1 MQTDTEV
8 AQALEHARERVRAG
22 AGVGETAQLNVHY
35 ELSSTG
41 LSAELTR
48 EGSVVAEQVAI
59 ATRGQTDETAYWKP
73 IKDILLHPPAPAA
86 GACARRTCQQRLQLE
101 RRDLAWAP
109 RHRPCEARGPPSRHR
124 RARPPSTTPRP
135 GRPRL
140 GSPREV
146 AQYLLPHHGGY
157 AVEKFGIVSL
167 NTKHRVL
174 RTVLSG

>member
-8 AQALEHARERVRAG
+8 AQALEHARERVRAR

-73 IKDILLHPPAPAA
+73 IKDFFSHPPAPAA
-86 GACARRTCQQRLQLE
+86 GA
-101 RRDLAWAP
+101 AP
-109 RHRPCEARGPPSRHR
+109 AGTVNNYCSI
-124 RARPPSTTPRP
+124 RAPTTW
-135 GRPRL
+135 L
-140 GSPREV
+140 GSR
-146 AQYLLPHHGGY
+146 A
-157 AVEKFGIVSL
+157 
-167 NTKHRVL
+167 
-174 RTVLSG
+174 

>member
-8 AQALEHARERVRAG
+8 AQALEHARERVRTG

-48 EGSVVAEQVAI
+48 EGSVVAEQVA
-59 ATRGQTDETAYWKP
+59 
-73 IKDILLHPPAPAA
+73 
-86 GACARRTCQQRLQLE
+86 
-101 RRDLAWAP
+101 
-109 RHRPCEARGPPSRHR
+109 
-124 RARPPSTTPRP
+124 
-135 GRPRL
+135 
-140 GSPREV
+140 
-146 AQYLLPHHGGY
+146 QYLLPHHGGY

-174 RTVLSG
+174 RTTILSSAILDASLVHPAIAFRTPAVHHATAIVLFHNHPSGGIVRLRRRVAE

>member
-59 ATRGQTDETAYWKP
+59 ATRGQTDETAYWEP
-73 IKDILLHPPAPAA
+73 IKDFFSTLQLRPPGPPPSSSAA
-86 GACARRTCQQRLQLE
+86 GL
-101 RRDLAWAP
+101 
-109 RHRPCEARGPPSRHR
+109 
-124 RARPPSTTPRP
+124 
-135 GRPRL
+135 
-140 GSPREV
+140 
-146 AQYLLPHHGGY
+146 
-157 AVEKFGIVSL
+157 
-167 NTKHRVL
+167 
-174 RTVLSG
+174 